1 MLPSGKEW
9 NRSQP
14 GQGATELGFPGPM
27 LGQMQSKAAGRA
39 GNPSRQTEEASS
51 EGLGGH
57 DLLTQADPRCPAG
70 QVVGHH
76 LYRQPSAVGGE
87 AARGEMVQPDAVLEV
102 SDGILDLGV
111 AAVVGLQFEHLPVPV
126 GDEAVIAVG
135 GEEGQLG
142 TGRGLHPP
150 DDEPHRRGAGL
161 ALEGS
166 VGGLGHVG
174 GAVHPVGDRR
184 PGIFGYRLDEI
195 AQALVL
201 ADGDGEAD
209 IHPAADGDHA
219 MSVEAAV
226 GPHRELP
233 PGPTVAHPPHR
244 LPQEVGG
251 AAGGVGASL
260 AQPGHEHISGAGGDG
275 QQRVI
280 APLAGV
286 AVVSCPFLGQ
296 SVATLCPCSACAEV
310 TNWCVGPRMYAH
322 GEACRPDE
330 DRADT
335 GAYCPIR
342 SMVREPYDGIIGDA
356 PIGEIPL
363 GRVATVCG
371 ALRRHAYT
379 AMVEAVMSRGKS
391 GAKPEGLSQLNLN
404 AAGIDVGA
412 TSHFVA
418 VPADRAEQPVREFEA
433 FTADLYRLADWL
445 AQCGVE
451 TVVME
456 STGVYWIP
464 LFGVLEERGFLVVL
478 VDPRRIKNVPGRKTD
493 VLDCQWLQQL
503 HTYGLLSGAFR
514 PEGEIRRLRS
524 YLRQRAMLVEYASH
538 HVQHMQK
545 ALTQMNVK
553 LQHVIS
559 DITGKTGME
568 IIEAIVGG
576 QRDPVKLAQLRDP
589 RIKAD
594 EATIAKSL
602 RGHWREEHIFELTQA
617 LELYRFYHAKIAEC
631 DREIETHL
639 ERFEDR
645 STGGPPAAKSGRKRI
660 KGNAPRF
667 DVWTHLNRMMGVDL
681 TRIDG
686 VDAYTALKV
695 ISEIGTDMTKWPSA
709 KHFASW
715 LGLSPNNRIT
725 GGRVI
730 SSKTKP
736 SANRAAA
743 ALRLA
748 ANALHRSDSA
758 LGAFLRRKKVQ
769 LGAPK
774 AITATAHKLARLI
787 YTMLRNGQEYVDAG
801 AKYYERQYQQ
811 RALRAAKRRAAQLG
825 YQLVPM
831 SDAGDRTTYA
841 PPGAPTAA

>member
-1 MLPSGKEW
+1 
-9 NRSQP
+9 
-14 GQGATELGFPGPM
+14 
-27 LGQMQSKAAGRA
+27 
-39 GNPSRQTEEASS
+39 
-51 EGLGGH
+51 
-57 DLLTQADPRCPAG
+57 
-70 QVVGHH
+70 
-76 LYRQPSAVGGE
+76 
-87 AARGEMVQPDAVLEV
+87 
-102 SDGILDLGV
+102 
-111 AAVVGLQFEHLPVPV
+111 
-126 GDEAVIAVG
+126 
-135 GEEGQLG
+135 
-142 TGRGLHPP
+142 
-150 DDEPHRRGAGL
+150 
-161 ALEGS
+161 
-166 VGGLGHVG
+166 
-174 GAVHPVGDRR
+174 
-184 PGIFGYRLDEI
+184 
-195 AQALVL
+195 
-201 ADGDGEAD
+201 
-209 IHPAADGDHA
+209 
-219 MSVEAAV
+219 
-226 GPHRELP
+226 
-233 PGPTVAHPPHR
+233 
-244 LPQEVGG
+244 
-251 AAGGVGASL
+251 
-260 AQPGHEHISGAGGDG
+260 
-275 QQRVI
+275 
-280 APLAGV
+280 
-286 AVVSCPFLGQ
+286 
-296 SVATLCPCSACAEV
+296 
-310 TNWCVGPRMYAH
+310 MYAH

-330 DRADT
+330 DREDT
-335 GAYCPIR
+335 GAYCPFG
-342 SMVREPYDGIIGDA
+342 SVVREPYDGIIGDA
-356 PIGEIPL
+356 PTRAIPF
-363 GRVATVCG
+363 GRLYVVSDS
-371 ALRRHAYT
+371 LRRHAYT
-379 AMVEAVMSRGKS
+379 VMVEAVMSTGQS
-391 GAKPEGLSQLNLN
+391 GAKPAGLSQLNLN

-464 LFGVLEERGFLVVL
+464 LFGVLEERGFQVML

-631 DREIETHL
+631 DREIEAQL

-645 STGGPPAAKSGRKRI
+645 SDGEPPAPNGKKRNQ
-660 KGNAPRF
+660 KNAPRF
-667 DVWTHLNRMMGVDL
+667 DVWTHLNRMTGVDL

-730 SSKTKP
+730 SSKTKA
-736 SANRAAA
+736 SANRGAA

-758 LGAFLRRKKVQ
+758 LGAFLRRKKAH

-774 AITATAHKLARLI
+774 AITATAHKLACVI
-787 YTMLRNGQEYVDAG
+787 YSMLRYGQEYVDAG
-801 AKYYERQYQQ
+801 AEYYESQYQQ
-811 RALRAAKRRAAQLG
+811 RASRSAKRRAAQLG